1 MTAFLKITNKFC
13 RVFIDNRG
21 NEQRSSR
28 IIIMYFKKIKNTGR
42 TSKDLRNLWRRC
54 CGCSNV
60 SKVVCEF
67 SL

>member
-1 MTAFLKITNKFC
+1 MAAFLKITNKIC
-13 RVFIDNRG
+13 IEFINDRG
-21 NEQRSSR
+21 NEQRSPR
-28 IIIMYFKKIKNTGR
+28 IIIMYFNKNKNTGR
-42 TSKDLRNLWRRC
+42 TSNLRNLWRRW